1 MNKVFDKSLIAVAVL
16 SCGLM
21 LNGCAAVLVGAAA
34 GGTGAVIGS
43 DSRTVDVQM
52 YDEQIE
58 NDCKR
63 ILTDHRSDSNS
74 KIFNVDVVAV
84 NGNVLVAG
92 QTENQSYLQQCIEQ
106 MKQVQ
111 YVRNVYN
118 YVENRAPISASEKS
132 SDAWITSKVKSQLLF
147 GKKISSGRF
156 KVFTENK
163 VVYLMGYVT
172 RDEAARAVNQVKN
185 NVSGISK
192 VVTIFDYMDSVNSPD
207 PVVEQRAKSSTTNSS
222 SSMAAES
229 QSSVDNGGAT
239 IVSGDDDL
247 LAPAQP
253 ANW

>member
-1 MNKVFDKSLIAVAVL
+1 MKKVFDKSLLGIAVL
-16 SCGLM
+16 SATLM

-43 DSRTVDVQM
+43 DSRTVDIQM

-63 ILTDHRSDSNS
+63 ILTDHRTDSNS
-74 KIFNVDVVAV
+74 KTFNVDVVAV

-92 QTENQSYLQQCIEQ
+92 QTKNQSYLQSCVDA
-106 MKQVQ
+106 MKNVQ

-118 YVENRAPISASEKS
+118 YVEDRDPISASEQS
-132 SDAWITSKVKSQLLF
+132 SDTWITTKVKNQLLF

-185 NVSGISK
+185 NVSGVSK
-192 VVTIFDYMDSVNSPD
+192 VVTIFDYMDSANTPD

-222 SSMAAES
+222 SSLAAES

-239 IVSGDDDL
+239 VVSGDDEL